1 MCEELDDILVAAQG
15 MGAAPGMRAA
25 PGMVAAPGMGAAPGM
40 EAAAGMR
47 AFPEM
52 GAAPAMGAAP
62 GMVAAPGTGASDD
75 VGASLAMRLDETR
88 LAAHRHNQMVHPQV
102 VSKQQELQPQV
113 AAWDF
118 VLQEVPVPSLKRT
131 RFGGEGG

>member
-15 MGAAPGMRAA
+15 LGAAPGMRAA
-25 PGMVAAPGMGAAPGM
+25 QGMVAAPG
-40 EAAAGMR
+40 
-47 AFPEM
+47 
-52 GAAPAMGAAP
+52 MGAAP

-102 VSKQQELQPQV
+102 VSKQQELHPQV
-113 AAWDF
+113 AA
-118 VLQEVPVPSLKRT
+118 
-131 RFGGEGG
+131 